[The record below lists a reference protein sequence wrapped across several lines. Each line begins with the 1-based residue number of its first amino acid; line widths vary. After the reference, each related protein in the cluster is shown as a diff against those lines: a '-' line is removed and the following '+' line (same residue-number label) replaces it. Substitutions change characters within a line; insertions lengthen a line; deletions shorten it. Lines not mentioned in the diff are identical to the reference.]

1 MKRIKVLIAGG
12 GTGGHIYPGLS
23 MAESLIKIC
32 KQNEIECDVQF
43 VGTALGLETK
53 IVPAKGFRLHL
64 IQSGKLN
71 FSGRT
76 FEKVKTLIK
85 LPLGLLQSLLLLFH
99 EKPNYV
105 IGVGGY
111 ASAPLLLA
119 ARILGYPTALWEP
132 NAHPGMANRLLS
144 KVVKKA
150 FIVFIDAQKYLKSK
164 QIVVAGMPLREEIE
178 LAREQILAQ
187 KNKSQDSQK
196 FTVLCSGGSQGS
208 MFLNNQLSD
217 FALELAKSNPNPD
230 IHILHQTG
238 KNDFQRIQQKYGD
251 LKFVDVFEYIDD
263 MPKVYK
269 QANLLFCRGGAGTL
283 AEASAFGVVPIVVPL
298 PAADNHQQKNAE
310 SLVLKNAGFMILQDQ
325 FEPAHFKSI
334 VEKFRSDSVLRES
347 MQKALL
353 QLVPPRSADQ
363 IAKNILQE
371 IGL

>member
-1 MKRIKVLIAGG
+1 
-12 GTGGHIYPGLS
+12 

-32 KQNEIECDVQF
+32 KQHSIECEVQF
-43 VGTALGLETK
+43 VGTASGLETK
-53 IVPAKGFRLHL
+53 IVPAKGFQLHL

-71 FSGRT
+71 FSGRIL
-76 FEKVKTLIK
+76 EKIKTLLK
-85 LPLGLLQSLLLLFH
+85 LPLGLLQSLMILIH

-132 NAHPGMANRLLS
+132 NAHPGMANRILS

-150 FIVFIDAQKYLKSK
+150 FIVFTDAQKYLKSK
-164 QIVVAGMPLREEIE
+164 NIVVAGMPLREEIE

-187 KNKSQDSQK
+187 KNSDAPVKK
-196 FTVLCSGGSQGS
+196 FTLLCSGGSQGS
-208 MFLNNQLSD
+208 MFLNSQLSD
-217 FALELAKSNPNPD
+217 FAIELAQSNPNPD

-238 KNDFQRIQQKYGD
+238 KNDFQRIKQKYNG
-251 LKFVDVFEYIDD
+251 LSFVDVFEYIDD
-263 MPKVYK
+263 MPKVYR

-310 SLVLKNAGFMILQDQ
+310 SLVQKNAGFMILQDQ
-325 FEPAHFKSI
+325 FDPAQFKSI
-334 VEKFRSDSVLRES
+334 IEKFRTDSALRGS
-347 MQKALL
+347 MQKSLL